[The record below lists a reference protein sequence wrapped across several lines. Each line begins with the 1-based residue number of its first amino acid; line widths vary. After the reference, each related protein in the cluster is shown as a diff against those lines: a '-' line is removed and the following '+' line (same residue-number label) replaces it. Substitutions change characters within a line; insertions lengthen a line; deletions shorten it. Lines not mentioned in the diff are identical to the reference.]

1 MRIYYFATNKEPDGS
16 SYFETEN
23 FYKNQTWPQI
33 CHPCNH
39 RKKQLFQ
46 WKEGR
51 SWTAGSKTF
60 QATPTSSGQAVKTFK
75 EGRNYKGAQ
84 ALEISPDLLQLA
96 SLLSPA
102 TTCYNV
108 YVCLLPTQFLKL
120 PHHEVR

>member
-1 MRIYYFATNKEPDGS
+1 MRIYYFATNKEPDES

-23 FYKNQTWPQI
+23 FYKNQIQTWPQI

-96 SLLSPA
+96 SLLSPQQLV
-102 TTCYNV
+102 TMYTF
-108 YVCLLPTQFLKL
+108 VCFL
-120 PHHEVR
+120 HSF